1 MWHPRGEMSIPH
13 GCKCNCH
20 NGIIF
25 NDQHTSP
32 YQTCFY
38 WLNKI
43 SWYRDLTRNF
53 VNIYHSKLLV
63 VVWIYPKNYLSY
75 YFFSSN
81 RYAFLRKTNLTT
93 ARGALGPIGPHA
105 FHVGAD
111 AAARSFIII
120 YSFSLF
126 NKNFLYINYM
136 YNSMLQQKLCAQLVV
151 IVKII
156 PTSYSSNNCA

>member
-75 YFFSSN
+75 YFF
-81 RYAFLRKTNLTT
+81 FLAIDMLFFAK
-93 ARGALGPIGPHA
+93 PIWQPRAEHL
-105 FHVGAD
+105 V
-111 AAARSFIII
+111 RSDPTLSMWGRTPPRVPLLLFI
-120 YSFSLF
+120 L
-126 NKNFLYINYM
+126 FLY
-136 YNSMLQQKLCAQLVV
+136 ST
-151 IVKII
+151 KI
-156 PTSYSSNNCA
+156 SYT